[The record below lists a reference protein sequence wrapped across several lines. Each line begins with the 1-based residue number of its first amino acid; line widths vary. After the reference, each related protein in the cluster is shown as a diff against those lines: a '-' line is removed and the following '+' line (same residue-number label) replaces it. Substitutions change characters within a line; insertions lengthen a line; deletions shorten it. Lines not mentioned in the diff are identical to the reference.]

1 MDSSA
6 DVILSFEK
14 KVSDAIRRYDMLN
27 NGDCVIAAVSGG
39 ADSMAMLTVFN
50 TLSRIT
56 PFNLK
61 VAHVNHGIRG
71 PEADHDEDFVRAY
84 CENLGIPFIVAHYNV
99 PEIALKTGESIEE
112 CGRRLR
118 YAFFSE
124 TDPKAKI
131 ATAHNLNDCEETFLL
146 NLARGSSLHGL
157 TGIPPVR
164 GNIIRPIIEC
174 TRTEIESYLSAKNV
188 SYVTDSTNLSDE
200 YSRNRI
206 RHNVIPVLKSLN
218 PDFDSAFLNCTRS
231 IRSDDSE
238 LERQARA
245 VLETARTSN
254 GFTADKILS
263 LPEAIRNRALIS
275 IFKHYGCREPENRHI
290 SIFYETGS
298 VNLPGNI
305 TIGIYRG
312 QIIKQSDSVLSGTV
326 TLEKASPEELHGLTV
341 RELSQRGY
349 ADKSVMDSVVIR
361 RRMPGDRFLPAGS
374 SFSRSLKNMFSEN
387 NVPACRRSNA
397 LIIEKDGR
405 ILFAEGIGTSA
416 YALPNKNTIETVRII
431 PDAD

>member
-1 MDSSA
+1 MDNASG
-6 DVILSFEK
+6 VIRAFEQ
-14 KVSDAIRRYDMLN
+14 KVSETIRRYAMLN
-27 NGDCVIAAVSGG
+27 CGDRVIAAVSGG

-56 PFNLK
+56 PFNLT

-71 PEADHDEDFVRAY
+71 READRDEEFVRSF
-84 CENLGIPFIVAHYNV
+84 CEKLDIAFVAAHYNV
-99 PEIALKTGESIEE
+99 PETAAETGESVEE

-118 YAFFSE
+118 YAFFRE
-124 TDPKAKI
+124 TDPEAKI

-174 TRTEIESYLSAKNV
+174 TRTEIEAYLSAKNV
-188 SYVTDSTNLSDE
+188 SYVTDSTNLSDD

-206 RHNVIPVLKSLN
+206 RHCVVPVLKSLN

-231 IRSDDSE
+231 LKSDDSE
-238 LERQARA
+238 LDRQARA
-245 VLETARTSN
+245 ELETARTAN
-254 GFTADKILS
+254 GFDSDHILS
-263 LPEAIRNRALIS
+263 LPEAIRNRALIA
-275 IFKHYGCREPENRHI
+275 IFRYFGCSEPEYRHI
-290 SIFYETGS
+290 GIFIETGS

-305 TIGIYRG
+305 TIRIYRG
-312 QIIKQSDSVLSGTV
+312 QIIKRSEPLYNPEF
-326 TLEKASPEELHGLTV
+326 TLVPASEEDIHGLTV

-349 ADKSVMDSVVIR
+349 ADKSVLDSATIR
-361 RRMPGDRFLPAGS
+361 KRMPGDRFRPAGG

-387 NVPACRRSNA
+387 SVPACRRDNA
-397 LIIEKDGR
+397 LIIEKDGK

-416 YALPNKNTIETVRII
+416 YALPNEKTKETVRII
-431 PDAD
+431 TNAD